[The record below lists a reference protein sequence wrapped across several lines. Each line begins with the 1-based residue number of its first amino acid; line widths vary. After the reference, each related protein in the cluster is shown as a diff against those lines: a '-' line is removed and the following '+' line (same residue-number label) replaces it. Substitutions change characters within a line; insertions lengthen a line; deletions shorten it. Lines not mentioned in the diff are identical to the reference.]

1 MHKDDKKWV
10 TEQLQKIISPIDTMP
25 TPLLRQQALEKYNQ
39 VFKEAHEA
47 EPLPHRKD
55 GKARFAAN
63 NRLRE
68 YVVSIESIL
77 KNT

>member
-1 MHKDDKKWV
+1 MGEIAMMEADRKWV
-10 TEQLQKIISPIDTMP
+10 TEQLQKLP
-25 TPLLRQQALEKYNQ
+25 TPLLRQQTLEGYKKA
-39 VFKEAHEA
+39 FKEAYDA

-68 YVVSIESIL
+68 YIVKIELIL
-77 KNT
+77 KGNQ